1 MNPNSNPNKNP
12 GPDQWKE
19 LNDQVPEPGAGYW
32 DRIDAKL
39 TEIERDDLFVEPGDD
54 VGRQTDMNIFHAP
67 QSALSD
73 ASRLPVGR
81 VLIGAAAAILIV
93 LAALSVIRT
102 ATADNSLSVQTADD
116 GSAAT
121 TPEDGDGSATSTD
134 ETDNSQTGNSE
145 TDDSQTGTPENPAA
159 DEDGAAVVPIDA
171 DRRCFAGTTASDNY
185 AVGFIDTAETGDLQ
199 LGFRYDGL
207 PATERFQMGT
217 GAVVAGTDR
226 IEVTTTGVNQDPR
239 TFSGEWT
246 VFDEGLSQ
254 ADDVFITS
262 ASCADVSE
270 EIAEIEAAITNAPD
284 KLAPTE
290 LDSSSPQVVEIS
302 VDVPTER
309 TQVLADPNPDAPWSF
324 YVSAGATGYET
335 TGNRVMTGDE
345 EWVELTNGE
354 RTGWLQASLVAPAS
368 PSPDAILGGDADGTV
383 VVVFDSLTVAD
394 GIVTFTIGNRS
405 VSTVADTPMFNDFED
420 FELLPWADAVIA
432 SDATMAVE
440 LTLVDGQIVSVFL

>member
-1 MNPNSNPNKNP
+1 VNPNPNP
-12 GPDQWKE
+12 DAWKQ

-32 DRIDAKL
+32 DKIDAQL
-39 TEIERDDLFVEPGDD
+39 TKIERDDLFVEPDD
-54 VGRQTDMNIFHAP
+54 DLGRQTDMNIFHAP

-73 ASRLPVGR
+73 ASRLPIGR
-81 VLIGAAAAILIV
+81 VLVGAAAAVLIAV
-93 LAALSVIRT
+93 AAISVIRT

-116 GSAAT
+116 GSSGSTAS
-121 TPEDGDGSATSTD
+121 TPEDGDGAATG
-134 ETDNSQTGNSE
+134 DNANDGESGNND
-145 TDDSQTGTPENPAA
+145 TAVTP
-159 DEDGAAVVPIDA
+159 VDA
-171 DRRCFAGTTASDNY
+171 DRRRFAGTTANDSY

-207 PATERFQMGT
+207 PDTERFQMGT
-217 GAVVAGTDR
+217 GSVITGTDR

-239 TFSGEWT
+239 TFNGEWT

-262 ASCADVSE
+262 AACADVSD

-284 KLAPTE
+284 KLTPTE
-290 LDSSSPQVVEIS
+290 LDTSIPQAVEIS
-302 VDVPTER
+302 VDVPAER

-335 TGNRVMTGDE
+335 TGNRVMTGGE
-345 EWVELTNGE
+345 EWMELTNGE
-354 RTGWLQASLVAPAS
+354 RTGWLQASFVSPAS
-368 PSPDAILGGDADGTV
+368 PSPDAILDGDADGTV

-394 GIVTFTIGNRS
+394 GIVTFAIGDRS
-405 VSTVADTPMFNDFED
+405 IATVADTPMFNDFED

-440 LTLVDGQIVSVFL
+440 LTMVGGQIVSVFL